1 MIRTVAVF
9 VFVSFACV
17 ATAFSQT
24 IEKENKID
32 VQKKNSSTEV
42 SGRQLPE
49 AKNIE
54 PKLPDIEAKK
64 LATDDKS
71 MQTYGLTPSSPAS
84 GLSPYFYDFPALL
97 ESNPTLTDFYNF
109 RQHSMNGQLSFI
121 GSAEQKTYLGLG
133 QYVAVNA
140 GMRWIPS
147 QRFFVEAGGALSR
160 QFYLALPIAR
170 QDIAGIY
177 TRMHYSLAR
186 NVRLN
191 VWGQYFMGGNTPP
204 PVYNPLFP
212 HTGVGASISVD
223 VKKNTEVS
231 VGAEYQYDKKSRE
244 WKMETSGRVSI
255 GF

>member
-9 VFVSFACV
+9 VFVSLACV

-32 VQKKNSSTEV
+32 VQKKNSSAEV

-84 GLSPYFYDFPALL
+84 GLSPYFYD
-97 ESNPTLTDFYNF
+97 LTDFYNF

-140 GMRWIPS
+140 GIRWIPS

-204 PVYNPLFP
+204 PAYNPLFP

>member
-54 PKLPDIEAKK
+54 PKLPDIEVKK

-109 RQHSMNGQLSFI
+109 RQYSMNGQLSFI

-204 PVYNPLFP
+204 PAYNPLFP

-231 VGAEYQYDKKSRE
+231 VGAEYQYDKNSRE

>member
-54 PKLPDIEAKK
+54 PKLPDIEVKK
-64 LATDDKS
+64 LATGDKS

-147 QRFFVEAGGALSR
+147 QRFFVEAGGTLSR

-191 VWGQYFMGGNTPP
+191 VWGQYFMGEIHLLRLIIRYFHIQG
-204 PVYNPLFP
+204 
-212 HTGVGASISVD
+212 
-223 VKKNTEVS
+223 
-231 VGAEYQYDKKSRE
+231 
-244 WKMETSGRVSI
+244 
-255 GF
+255 

>member
-32 VQKKNSSTEV
+32 VQKKNSSAEV
-42 SGRQLPE
+42 SGHQLPE

-97 ESNPTLTDFYNF
+97 ESNPTLTAFLYWECRTKDLSGIGEICSGKCRNALDSFSKIF
-109 RQHSMNGQLSFI
+109 R
-121 GSAEQKTYLGLG
+121 
-133 QYVAVNA
+133 
-140 GMRWIPS
+140 
-147 QRFFVEAGGALSR
+147 
-160 QFYLALPIAR
+160 
-170 QDIAGIY
+170 
-177 TRMHYSLAR
+177 
-186 NVRLN
+186 
-191 VWGQYFMGGNTPP
+191 
-204 PVYNPLFP
+204 
-212 HTGVGASISVD
+212 
-223 VKKNTEVS
+223 
-231 VGAEYQYDKKSRE
+231 
-244 WKMETSGRVSI
+244 
-255 GF
+255 

>member
-147 QRFFVEAGGALSR
+147 QRFFVEAGGTLSR
-160 QFYLALPIAR
+160 
-170 QDIAGIY
+170 
-177 TRMHYSLAR
+177 
-186 NVRLN
+186 
-191 VWGQYFMGGNTPP
+191 GQYFMGGNTPP
-204 PVYNPLFP
+204 PAYNPLFP

>member
-1 MIRTVAVF
+1 MD
-9 VFVSFACV
+9 SF
-17 ATAFSQT
+17 
-24 IEKENKID
+24 
-32 VQKKNSSTEV
+32 
-42 SGRQLPE
+42 L
-49 AKNIE
+49 
-54 PKLPDIEAKK
+54 
-64 LATDDKS
+64 
-71 MQTYGLTPSSPAS
+71 
-84 GLSPYFYDFPALL
+84 
-97 ESNPTLTDFYNF
+97 
-109 RQHSMNGQLSFI
+109 FI

-231 VGAEYQYDKKSRE
+231 VGAEYQYDKNSRE

>member
-32 VQKKNSSTEV
+32 VQKKNSSAEV

-84 GLSPYFYDFPALL
+84 GLSPYSYDFPALL

-109 RQHSMNGQLSFI
+109 RQHSMNGQLSYWECRTKDLSGI
-121 GSAEQKTYLGLG
+121 GAICSGKC
-133 QYVAVNA
+133 
-140 GMRWIPS
+140 
-147 QRFFVEAGGALSR
+147 
-160 QFYLALPIAR
+160 
-170 QDIAGIY
+170 
-177 TRMHYSLAR
+177 R
-186 NVRLN
+186 NTLDSFSKIFR
-191 VWGQYFMGGNTPP
+191 
-204 PVYNPLFP
+204 
-212 HTGVGASISVD
+212 
-223 VKKNTEVS
+223 
-231 VGAEYQYDKKSRE
+231 
-244 WKMETSGRVSI
+244 
-255 GF
+255 

>member
-32 VQKKNSSTEV
+32 VQKKNSSAEV

-84 GLSPYFYDFPALL
+84 GLSPYSYDFPALL

-140 GMRWIPS
+140 GIRWIPS
-147 QRFFVEAGGALSR
+147 QRFFVEAGGDLSR

-177 TRMHYSLAR
+177 TRMRYSLVR

-204 PVYNPLFP
+204 PAYNPEEVYFP
-212 HTGVGASISVD
+212 P
-223 VKKNTEVS
+223 
-231 VGAEYQYDKKSRE
+231 
-244 WKMETSGRVSI
+244 
-255 GF
+255 